1 MSKSIVIAQFALL
14 VVGCVQSTDTS
25 VPVTKDNMSESIKT
39 DTNKKTEVKEGSV
52 VENKSEIASGIP
64 KKNVPSEFDVFGM
77 KLGVDRIQ
85 PYINQDTHDP
95 EYSTVELD
103 GLKTYQV
110 KGKDIEPFTSV
121 PKKGYVTALVGP
133 KTNKVIGYVMYRV
146 YSQLDSG
153 DSFSTTMRSEFLK
166 IDRGLEMK
174 YKLLSSE
181 RNPGD
186 TVLGRGTNTVGL
198 SKRYNI
204 DDVIIEITIVNNKD
218 FGVLQVE
225 YHNKEL
231 LDQER
236 RSSGQI
242 RSGF

>member
-14 VVGCVQSTDTS
+14 VVGCAQGTDTS
-25 VPVTKDNMSESIKT
+25 APVAKDIVRESKKT
-39 DTNKKTEVKEGSV
+39 DTDKKTEVKEGSI
-52 VENKSEIASGIP
+52 VEKKSEAESGIS
-64 KKNVPSEFDVFGM
+64 KKNLPSDFEVFGM
-77 KLGVDRIQ
+77 KIGVDRIQ
-85 PYINQDTHDP
+85 PYINQDPHDP
-95 EYSTVELD
+95 EYSTTELD

-121 PKKGYVTALVGP
+121 PKKGYITALVGP

-146 YSQLDSG
+146 YSQLDNG
-153 DSFSTTMRSEFLK
+153 DSFSTTMRNEFLK

-186 TVLGRGTNTVGL
+186 TVLGRGTNTVGI

-204 DDVIIEITIVNNKD
+204 DDVIIEITMVNDKY